1 MRERAALAAY
11 VGLLRLITPLYLARL
26 WWRGRVE
33 PGYRHLLGAR
43 LGFGPVTA
51 SPAQSAAVPTVW
63 LHAVSLGETRAA
75 VPLIQALRTQWP
87 GMRLL
92 LTCGTATG
100 WTAGE
105 ALLQPGDVHTWMPWD
120 TPGAVRRFIGRHQ
133 PAMAVLMETEVWPA
147 MLQVC
152 HNARL
157 PVVLANARLSDKSLR
172 SGQRLAA
179 LMHPAARRISLALA
193 QTHDDARRLQTMGV
207 PRVQVCGNLKF
218 DLQPAADLL
227 LRGQAWAQA
236 DPRPIVMAAST
247 REGEEPL
254 LLQAWTRP
262 GRDVRLGP
270 RLCLVPRHPQR
281 FGEVQAMVRAMGL
294 TCSRRSEWPQGRPD
308 ATALAADVWLGDT
321 MGEMPAYYA
330 AARCALLGGSF
341 APLGGQNLIEAAA
354 CQCPVV
360 MGPSTFNFE
369 QAAQVCEAAGVAW
382 RVADA
387 AAAVDLVDRLVAD
400 PALPALGQRAAK
412 LVASH
417 QGAAAQMAAALQV
430 LRTA

>member
-1 MRERAALAAY
+1 LTTLRERTALAAY
-11 VGLLRLITPLYLARL
+11 AGLLRLITPLYLARL
-26 WWRGRVE
+26 WWRGRAE
-33 PGYRHLLGAR
+33 PGYRLHMPAR

-51 SPAQSAAVPTVW
+51 APGQGPTVW

-75 VPLIQALRTQWP
+75 VPLVQALRAQWP
-87 GMRLL
+87 DMRLL

-105 ALLQPGDVHTWMPWD
+105 GLLQAGDVHAWMPWD
-120 TPGAVRRFIGRHQ
+120 TPGAVRRFLKRHR
-133 PAMAVLMETEVWPA
+133 PTLAVLMETEVWPS

-152 HNARL
+152 EAQGL

-172 SGQRLAA
+172 SGQRFAA
-179 LMHPAARRISLALA
+179 LMRPAARRIGLALA
-193 QTHDDARRLQTMGV
+193 QTADDARRLQAMGV
-207 PRVQVCGNLKF
+207 SLVQVCGNIKF

-227 LRGQAWAQA
+227 QRGRTWSGA
-236 DPRPIVMAAST
+236 DARPIVMAAST
-247 REGEEPL
+247 REGEESQ
-254 LLQAWTRP
+254 LLQAWARP
-262 GRDVRLGP
+262 GRDVKQGP

-281 FGEVQAMVRAMGL
+281 FDEIHALVLSAGL
-294 TCSRRSEWPQGRPD
+294 SCSRRSLWPQGQPD
-308 ATALAADVWLGDT
+308 AAAMSADVWLGDS

-330 AARCALLGGSF
+330 ASRCALLGGSF

-354 CQCPVV
+354 CHCPVV

-387 AAAVDLVDRLVAD
+387 AAAVSLVDRLMAD
-400 PALPALGQRAAK
+400 PALADVGHRAAA

-417 QGAAAQMAAALQV
+417 QGAAAKMALALRDLV
-430 LRTA
+430 II